1 MCSTTIFTSILLM
14 VFNFAI
20 IFIIGVFM
28 FKRFLQMLR
37 IFLFLF
43 DFCCLFVNCVIFFFS
58 KIIIFIA
65 CSLKVHKNVS
75 SLHTSI
81 FFSIPSN
88 VHSLTLNTHRE
99 DVQLL
104 LLGMIFRIASAPI
117 YYVNE

>member
-88 VHSLTLNTHRE
+88 VHITDTEYPQRRCSTTFIGDDFQDCFCTH
-99 DVQLL
+99 LL
-104 LLGMIFRIASAPI
+104 R
-117 YYVNE
+117 